1 MSIRFGVVGTNN
13 ITDWVIEGA
22 RQDSR
27 FELTA
32 VCSRTQERADEFAA
46 KHNIPYTFTSLEEM
60 ASSDKVDAVYIA
72 TDKPLHTKHTLM
84 ALEAGKHVL
93 SEIPSIET
101 LEEAKILRDA
111 VSNLSDRERIIVELR
126 FGLGNGIE
134 LTQKEVAEKLGISQS
149 YISRLEKRIMLRL
162 RKELIR
168 QTRYPLESS

>member
-1 MSIRFGVVGTNN
+1 MKKVRFGVVGTNN

-72 TDKPLHTKHTLM
+72 TPNSCHCEQ
-84 ALEAGKHVL
+84 ALTCICRGKHVL
-93 SEIPSIET
+93 CEKPMSLFLEDCKEMIQTADET
-101 LEEAKILRDA
+101 
-111 VSNLSDRERIIVELR
+111 
-126 FGLGNGIE
+126 G
-134 LTQKEVAEKLGISQS
+134 KEYVK
-149 YISRLEKRIMLRL
+149 
-162 RKELIR
+162 
-168 QTRYPLESS
+168 P